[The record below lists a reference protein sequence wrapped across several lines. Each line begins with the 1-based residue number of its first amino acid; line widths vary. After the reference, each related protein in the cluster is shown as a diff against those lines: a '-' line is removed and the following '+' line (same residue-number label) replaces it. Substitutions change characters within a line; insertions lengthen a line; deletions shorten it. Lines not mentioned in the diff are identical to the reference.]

1 MKDILYWNYFTLF
14 KTNFKQTLRI
24 MKMTVM
30 LVFVFASALLATE
43 ASSQMAKVS
52 IVAKKTTAQTIIY
65 EIEKQ
70 TDYLFIYD
78 ESEVNL
84 NQITSL
90 KAENKTVSEV
100 LDKVFEGTNVSYAI
114 EGSNIM

>member
-78 ESEVNL
+78 IFIMSKTLIQDSNQEIGL
-84 NQITSL
+84 N
-90 KAENKTVSEV
+90 
-100 LDKVFEGTNVSYAI
+100 
-114 EGSNIM
+114 